1 MLSRGE
7 DGTPSLEEGIWL
19 LILPASQLLS
29 KRLVQMPQLSR
40 RTLQLA
46 IPFYWLIWALGQ
58 EKLGLNQYSS
68 YYVIA
73 GK

>member
-29 KRLVQMPQLSR
+29 KRLVQMPQLSK

-46 IPFYWLIWALGQ
+46 ILFYWLIWALGQ